1 LRGRNPDEIN
11 HRELSAILRFS
22 GRIGSSLNENPEGER
37 T

>member
-1 LRGRNPDEIN
+1 MRDGNPDDIN

-22 GRIGSSLNENPEGER
+22 GLIGSSLNENPEGER